1 MSRFLPD
8 GCSRTL
14 IWEMLQIW
22 GFQLNGALESRQ
34 FEQSRERMQ
43 WLKPKMVIPSIDAED
58 RECFTSDPWPS
69 LSNSRYNIFSCTRQM
84 AWHVIA
90 IQYNTPEDWAQHT
103 EVYLIFRKCAHNI
116 YIYIHIYTNLHNIHI
131 PYWYALSSWHFFS
144 PEKPCTILYLWPLD
158 EAMRSVQL
166 TFIAAEDPW
175 KIWQIFFALSS
186 QVTRFGVQRI
196 ARVQHDSATYF
207 GLLGNQARTSPVN
220 LGNWLPKCDNFP

>member
-1 MSRFLPD
+1 MAAPGLWFGKCCKSGDSNWTEPWNPGSLNNQGKGCNGWSPKWWSPPSMLRIGNALPRILD
-8 GCSRTL
+8 
-14 IWEMLQIW
+14 QVY
-22 GFQLNGALESRQ
+22 
-34 FEQSRERMQ
+34 
-43 WLKPKMVIPSIDAED
+43 P
-58 RECFTSDPWPS
+58 
-69 LSNSRYNIFSCTRQM
+69 NSRYNIFSCTRQM

-116 YIYIHIYTNLHNIHI
+116 YIYIHIYNSTYIHI